1 MKKQIFINIPV
12 SDLEKS
18 KAFYSAIGFV
28 NNPQFSDDTAACMVV
43 SEEIYVMLMGY
54 EKFKGF
60 TNRPIGDVKNTT
72 SSINSLSVESNEAVN
87 ELMGKALEAGGTE
100 PNEARDY
107 GFMYQRSI
115 LDLDGNFWEVF
126 FMDVSKFPVQ

>member
-1 MKKQIFINIPV
+1 MKKQIFINLPI
-12 SDLEKS
+12 SDLKKS
-18 KAFYSAIGFV
+18 MAFYTAIGFV

-43 SEEIYVMLMGY
+43 SDEIYVMLLTK
-54 EKFKGF
+54 EKFEGF
-60 TNRPIGDVKNTT
+60 TGKPIADTKNTV
-72 SSINSLSVESNEAVN
+72 SVINSMSVESNDAVN
-87 ELMGKALEAGGTE
+87 LFMEIALAAGGTE

-107 GFMYQRSI
+107 GFMYQRSV